1 MTTAPLVDAEPSP
14 VDEAEFAALK
24 AEIREYVD
32 NEGERWTELIE
43 AERQVPPELWD
54 ELRERGYLR
63 LAAPVSLGGRG
74 LPFVRY
80 LELIE
85 LFSRP
90 HASLRM
96 VVHVMNGLWRA
107 MLPFANE
114 EQIERFVKPQIAT
127 EIKVAFTLTE
137 PDAGTGADIK
147 SSVTREGD
155 TYYLSGQ
162 KHLITFGCISDYLLL
177 FARLEG
183 THGADGTVA
192 LMVPAHGEGIE
203 NNLMPES
210 MGVLGTD
217 HAHLVFDR
225 APVPVVNRLGEE
237 GEGLNVALGGFLV
250 PSRISVAMT
259 CVGLA
264 GRALD
269 LAVDYSQKRVTFG
282 KPIASRQAIAF
293 RLAEMATDL
302 EAARQLTL
310 YAAETWESTHE
321 AAAESSMAKLFAS
334 EMLQRVTD
342 GALQVHGGI
351 GYFKSPIERVYRDA
365 RAQRFEEGTVEV
377 QKQTIVRSLLQ

>member
-14 VDEAEFAALK
+14 VDEVEFAALK
-24 AEIREYVD
+24 AEIRDYVN

-54 ELRERGYLR
+54 ELRQRGYLR

-107 MLPFANE
+107 MLPFASE

-183 THGADGTVA
+183 THGAEGTVA

-321 AAAESSMAKLFAS
+321 AVAESSMAKLFAS